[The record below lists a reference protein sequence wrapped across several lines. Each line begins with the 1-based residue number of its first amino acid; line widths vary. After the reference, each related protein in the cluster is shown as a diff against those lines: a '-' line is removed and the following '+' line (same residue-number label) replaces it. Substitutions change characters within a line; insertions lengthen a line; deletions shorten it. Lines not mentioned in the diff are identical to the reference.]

1 MEDSCKRIV
10 VNATPL
16 LSNFTGVGQVA
27 LEVSRRM
34 ASLPNRQVDFFT
46 PFKTFSS
53 IEPILN
59 GDYRLRLSKM
69 AKRIARRLPFKDKIR
84 SFCSGSRG
92 AADSYDLYWEPNYI
106 PLDSIAAKC
115 VVTTVYDMSVFD
127 HPEWHPAD
135 RIAWFE
141 QNFFKNIGR
150 SDMVTTISEFSK
162 QRFLAAQQE
171 IREDRIKVIPCG
183 INPDIFHILDRDAV
197 AAFRKRHR
205 LPEQFILFVGTM
217 EPRKNLIHL
226 LSAYAKLSAAV
237 RNDCPLVLVGDVG
250 WQNKKILQRIGCLG
264 SSVRRIGYLRR
275 QEDLA
280 LMYNAASV
288 FVFPS
293 LYEGFGIPPL
303 EAMACGTPVCLSSI
317 PVFHEIYGDDAACY
331 ADPFDSDSLAAALL
345 RSLNDTGY
353 RASLVQQGRDLSR
366 KYTWDAASEGYAS
379 IFKQICP

>member
-16 LSNFTGVGQVA
+16 LSNLTGVGQVA

-34 ASLPNRQVDFFT
+34 TSLPNRQVDFFT

-53 IEPILN
+53 MEPILN
-59 GDYRLRLSKM
+59 GDYRLRLSKI

-84 SFCSGSRG
+84 RFCSGSRG
-92 AADSYDLYWEPNYI
+92 AANSYDLYWEPNYI
-106 PLDSIAAKC
+106 PLDSIAAKR

-135 RIAWFE
+135 RIAWVE

-162 QRFLAAQQE
+162 QQFLASQQD
-171 IREDRIKVIPCG
+171 IREDRVRVIPCG
-183 INPDIFHILDRDAV
+183 INPDIFRILDRDAV
-197 AAFRKRHR
+197 AAFRKRQR

-226 LSAYAKLSAAV
+226 LSAYEKLAAAV
-237 RNDCPLVLVGDVG
+237 RNDCPLVLAGDIG
-250 WQNKKILQRIGCLG
+250 WQNKKILQRIGRLG
-264 SSVRRIGYLRR
+264 RSVRRFGYLRR

-317 PVFHEIYGDDAACY
+317 PVFHEIYGSDAACY
-331 ADPFDSDSLAAALL
+331 GDPFDVEAFAASLQTVLSDSDYQEKLRQNGLRLA
-345 RSLNDTGY
+345 R
-353 RASLVQQGRDLSR
+353 Q
-366 KYTWDAASEGYAS
+366 YTWDRAFEGYSAV
-379 IFKQICP
+379 FKELL